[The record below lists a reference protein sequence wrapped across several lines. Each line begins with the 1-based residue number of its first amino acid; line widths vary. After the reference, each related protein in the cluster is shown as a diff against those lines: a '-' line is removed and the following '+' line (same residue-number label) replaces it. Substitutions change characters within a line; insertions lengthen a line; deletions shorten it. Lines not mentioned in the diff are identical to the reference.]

1 MKSTTGGLVLHLPST
16 SQLENL
22 ILKVSQL
29 IIIFL
34 CTNSLLTAQ
43 EPTTDSKILCS
54 QPQKKELV
62 LQFQK
67 MGLDIKFVS
76 DFCQR
81 FAQDQIEIKSREKTT
96 RGLISIEQFWA
107 ANQLQGKV
115 TAVPSEVGQINSVE
129 TTSSAE
135 FLLASSFSDRIDNT
149 DRIVAS
155 VADQSYEN
163 FADIDKSPVGGEGMG
178 SSRQESKE
186 IVISQKISSDDHS
199 SFGGSKETYLEEFD
213 SPSELS
219 WQLSLGRIET
229 SFYESDSGTKLIGNH
244 LEFRLQRFVTPLI
257 LLGIAQSYRRQNGA
271 LHRELLS
278 RRVDL
283 EQLQFTGI
291 LGIATESENGLG
303 LRGGLIGGWSENRLN
318 YRLYENGKSY
328 FSDSIDNGQFVWGF
342 EFGPSIRFLNRWE
355 IGLRLQQQSSIT
367 TVRFA
372 EGHKATLH
380 PLHSYLVWAE
390 YIGNHN
396 E

>member
-1 MKSTTGGLVLHLPST
+1 VLHLPST
-16 SQLENL
+16 SQLGNF

-29 IIIFL
+29 IITFL
-34 CTNSLLTAQ
+34 CTNSLLSAQ
-43 EPTTDSKILCS
+43 EPITDPKILCS
-54 QPQKKELV
+54 QPERKELV

-67 MGLDIKFVS
+67 LGLDTKFVS

-81 FAQDQIEIKSREKTT
+81 FAQDQIEIKPREKTK
-96 RGLISIEQFWA
+96 RGLLSIEQIWA

-115 TAVPSEVGQINSVE
+115 NAVPSEVGQINSVE
-129 TTSSAE
+129 TTSSPD
-135 FLLASSFSDRIDNT
+135 FLLVSVSESIDNR
-149 DRIVAS
+149 DRLVAS

-163 FADIDKSPVGGEGMG
+163 FADINKSPVGNEGMA
-178 SSRQESKE
+178 SSRQGSEE
-186 IVISQKISSDDHS
+186 IVISQKISSDNHS
-199 SFGGSKETYLEEFD
+199 SFQGLKETSYKDFD
-213 SPSELS
+213 STSELA

-229 SFYESDSGTKLIGNH
+229 SFNESNSGTKLRGNH
-244 LEFRLQRFVTPLI
+244 LEFRLQRFFTPLI
-257 LLGIAQSYRRQNGA
+257 QMGIAQSYRRQNGT

-283 EQLQFTGI
+283 EQLQFTGS

-342 EFGPSIRFLNRWE
+342 EFGPSIRFLNRWK
-355 IGLRLQQQSSIT
+355 IGLRLQQQNSIT

-380 PLHSYLVWAE
+380 PLHSYLVWVE
-390 YIGNHN
+390 YTGHHK

>member
-1 MKSTTGGLVLHLPST
+1 VLHLPST
-16 SQLENL
+16 SQLGNF

-29 IIIFL
+29 IITFL
-34 CTNSLLTAQ
+34 CTNSLLSAQ
-43 EPTTDSKILCS
+43 EPITDPKILCS
-54 QPQKKELV
+54 QPERKELV

-67 MGLDIKFVS
+67 LGLDTKFVS

-81 FAQDQIEIKSREKTT
+81 FAQDQIEIKPREKTK
-96 RGLISIEQFWA
+96 RGLLSIEQIWA

-115 TAVPSEVGQINSVE
+115 NAVPSEVGQINSVE
-129 TTSSAE
+129 TTSSPD
-135 FLLASSFSDRIDNT
+135 FLLVSASESIDNS
-149 DRIVAS
+149 DHLVAS

-163 FADIDKSPVGGEGMG
+163 FADINKSPVGNEGMA
-178 SSRQESKE
+178 SSRQESEE
-186 IVISQKISSDDHS
+186 IVISQKITSDNHS
-199 SFGGSKETYLEEFD
+199 SFHGLKETSYKDFD
-213 SPSELS
+213 STSELA

-229 SFYESDSGTKLIGNH
+229 SFNESDSGTKLRGNH
-244 LEFRLQRFVTPLI
+244 LEFRLQRFFTPLI
-257 LLGIAQSYRRQNGA
+257 QMGIAQSYRRQNGT

-283 EQLQFTGI
+283 EQLQFTGS

-342 EFGPSIRFLNRWE
+342 EFGPSIRFLNRWK
-355 IGLRLQQQSSIT
+355 IGLRLQQQNSIT

-380 PLHSYLVWAE
+380 PLHSYLVWVE
-390 YIGNHN
+390 YIGHHN

>member
-1 MKSTTGGLVLHLPST
+1 MLHLPST
-16 SQLENL
+16 SQLGNF

-29 IIIFL
+29 IITFL
-34 CTNSLLTAQ
+34 CTNSLLSAQ
-43 EPTTDSKILCS
+43 EPITDPKILCS
-54 QPQKKELV
+54 QPERKELV

-67 MGLDIKFVS
+67 LGLDTKFVS

-81 FAQDQIEIKSREKTT
+81 FAQDQIEIKPREKTK
-96 RGLISIEQFWA
+96 RGLLSIEQIWA
-107 ANQLQGKV
+107 ANQLRGKV
-115 TAVPSEVGQINSVE
+115 NSVPSEVGQINSVE
-129 TTSSAE
+129 TTSSPD
-135 FLLASSFSDRIDNT
+135 FLLVSASESIDNS
-149 DRIVAS
+149 DHLVAS

-163 FADIDKSPVGGEGMG
+163 FADINKSPVGNEGMA
-178 SSRQESKE
+178 SSRQESEE
-186 IVISQKISSDDHS
+186 IVISQKITSDNHS
-199 SFGGSKETYLEEFD
+199 SFHGLKETSYKDFGHT
-213 SPSELS
+213 SELA

-229 SFYESDSGTKLIGNH
+229 SFYESDSGTKLRGNH
-244 LEFRLQRFVTPLI
+244 LEFRLQRFFTPLI
-257 LLGIAQSYRRQNGA
+257 QLGIAQSYRRQNGT

-283 EQLQFTGI
+283 EQLQFTGS
-291 LGIATESENGLG
+291 LGITTESENGLG

-342 EFGPSIRFLNRWE
+342 EFGPSIRFLNRWK
-355 IGLRLQQQSSIT
+355 IGLRLQQQNSIT

-380 PLHSYLVWAE
+380 PLHSYLVWVE
-390 YIGNHN
+390 YTGHHK